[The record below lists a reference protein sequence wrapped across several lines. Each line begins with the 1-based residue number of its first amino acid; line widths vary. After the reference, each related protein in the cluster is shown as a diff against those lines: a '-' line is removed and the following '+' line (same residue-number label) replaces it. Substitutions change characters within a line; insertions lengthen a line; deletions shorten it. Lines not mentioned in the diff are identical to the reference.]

1 MPEQLTQTERRVYE
15 YLIDFLAEHTYQP
28 SIREI
33 GRQFRI
39 KSTKTVSD
47 VLQALARKGF
57 IERDPSRSRGVR
69 LVGYTGVGGTCAVPY
84 YASVRAGEPPI
95 DPAERAGHLV
105 LDRRLAGSERSF
117 LVRAADDALRAR
129 GVLAGDYV
137 VVDPAG
143 VLEEGALVAARS
155 GTSVVVRAWA
165 SRDIGAVL
173 VAPDGSAPDLV
184 PDPASGVTLLG
195 VVSSV
200 IRSFAPSD
208 PVAQSLVPPTA
219 AAVVS

>member
-33 GRQFRI
+33 GREFRI

-47 VLQALARKGF
+47 ILQSLARKGF

-69 LVGYTGVGGTCAVPY
+69 LVGYTGVGGTSAVPY
-84 YASVRAGEPPI
+84 YAALRAGEPPI
-95 DPAERAGHLV
+95 DPAARSGHLV

-117 LVRAADDALRAR
+117 IVRATDDALKSR

-143 VLEEGALVAARS
+143 VLDDGVMVAARS
-155 GTSVVVRAWA
+155 GTDVVVRTWT
-165 SRDIGAVL
+165 SRDVGAVL
-173 VAPDGSAPDLV
+173 VAPDGGAPELV
-184 PDPASGVTLLG
+184 PNPANGVTLLG
-195 VVSSV
+195 VVNSV

-208 PVAQSLVPPTA
+208 PVSQSLVPPTA
-219 AAVVS
+219 AAVS

>member
-33 GRQFRI
+33 GREFRI

-47 VLQALARKGF
+47 VLQSLARKGF

-69 LVGYTGVGGTCAVPY
+69 LVGYTGVGGTAAVPY

-95 DPAERAGHLV
+95 DPAARAGHLV

-117 LVRAADDALRAR
+117 MVRAVDDALKSR
-129 GVLAGDYV
+129 GVLTGDYV

-143 VLEEGALVAARS
+143 ALEDGALVAARS
-155 GTSVVVRAWA
+155 GADVVVRSWS
-165 SRDIGAVL
+165 SRDGGGVL
-173 VAPDGSAPDLV
+173 TAPDSGIADLT
-184 PDPASGVTLLG
+184 PSPANGVTLLG
-195 VVSSV
+195 VVTSV
-200 IRSFAPSD
+200 IRSFAPAD
-208 PVAQSLVPPTA
+208 PVAQSLVPATA
-219 AAVVS
+219 TAVS